1 MFHYRVFWVGWWGLA
16 VTFGYYLL
24 PASIWEAFSRLACY
38 RQYTNGYFRY
48 TNCFRAC
55 LQVSFPRPPL

>member
-48 TNCFRAC
+48 TICFRAC
-55 LQVSFPRPPL
+55 L